1 MVMLHSC
8 GRFAKCISVFK
19 IGLLALFMLPAS
31 LCGQQTIHVP
41 ADQPTIQAGINAASN
56 GDTVLV
62 SPGTYIENINF
73 NGKAITVTSSGGPSG
88 TIIDGNANDAVVI
101 FANSETANSVLN
113 GFTIRNGLSQ
123 FSAPT
128 QGSGGGIYITNASPT
143 ISGNVITNNQAVEGA
158 GISVQFASP
167 IIKGNTITLN
177 HQCCGSGGTG
187 GGGILIGGAGS
198 AQILNNTITNNAL
211 SSAEGGG
218 ISLFAAGTPIIRGNL
233 ISGNSVSGLIPA
245 ATGGGI
251 WIANQSDALILDN
264 LIVGNSADQG
274 AGISS
279 NGSPNLLLMNNTI
292 VYNNARLSVGSGV
305 LAEGFTTLI
314 NNIIVGMINQSVVD
328 CGQFSPNPP
337 SVFQFNDV
345 FSPQSN
351 NLYGS
356 CANETGKNG
365 NLSSDPLF
373 MSAANGDF
381 HLRLGSSAID
391 ASDNTTPNLPATDFD
406 GNPRIV
412 DGNNDGVAIVDLG
425 AYEVGNTSAAAIS
438 PSSLVFSPQPV
449 GVTSNPQP
457 VTLNSTGATPFQI
470 TSIQTSGDF
479 MQSTTCPVITSPGSA
494 PGVPNGSSCGFNV
507 SFTPATNGPR
517 AGLLT
522 VNGTNGT
529 SLQVSL
535 SGTGFTPAPVLSLST
550 TSLTFS
556 PRLVGTTSAQQPVT
570 LANTGNT
577 SLSISSIAATQPFA
591 QTNNCSAV
599 LAPAANCTIN
609 VTFQP
614 IVSGNAT
621 GTLTIVDNAS
631 GSPHTVSLT
640 GMGNPVPQPV
650 AVTLVQHASKDAGTA
665 TSSSLAFPSNNTVGN
680 WIAVAIRAGHS
691 GQSFTVRDS
700 NGNTYHQ
707 AIQFNVT
714 TDAPNGDTLG
724 IFYAENIAS
733 GANQVTVSDTISGTM
748 RIAVLE
754 YSGVASTNS
763 LDATAAAQGSSSA
776 PNSGSV
782 TTSANGDLLLG
793 AVLTGNGENFTA
805 GTGYLIEERVPA
817 EPGTKLIVEDQVQPA
832 SGTASANVSLG
843 AADSWGAAIAAFKSA
858 TTSVSTSPT
867 ITSLTPN
874 SGGIGTSITIT
885 GTNFGSTQGTSSVT
899 FNGTP
904 ATPTSWSATS
914 IVAPMPVGAT
924 TGNVVVT
931 VGGVSSNGA
940 SFTVMVATSI
950 TSLNPLSGP
959 IGSLIAIAGTN
970 FGTTQGTSTVAF
982 NGASAGAASSW
993 SATSIGVLVPAAA
1006 TTGNVV
1012 VIVGGVASNG
1022 LTFTIGPDVTPPTA
1036 PTNLVA
1042 GASPSLGIQLS
1053 WTPST
1058 DNVAVAN
1065 YLVEQ
1070 CQGAGCANFTQNPPL
1085 PGNITPFVSIGP
1097 LTPATSYSFRIRAKD
1112 AAGNLSGYSNV
1123 ASATTYPLGITGMSP
1138 NSGVV
1143 GTPVTIF
1150 GGGFGA
1156 SQGTST
1162 VTFNG
1167 TAGIP
1172 TVWSD
1177 TSIAVPVPS
1186 GATSGSVLVTV
1197 GAGASNG
1204 LPFSVIPNIS
1214 SLSPTSGPAGSTVTI
1229 TGSGFGFA
1237 QGTSTVTFN
1246 GISAGVANSWG
1257 ATSIVLSVPAGA
1269 TAGNVIVTV
1278 GGVPSNGVAFTATPP
1293 PAITSL
1299 SLASGPVGTP
1309 ITIAGANFGVSQG
1322 TSTVTF
1328 NGTLATQT
1336 SWSTTSISVPVPAG
1350 ATRGN
1355 VVVTVSGVAS
1365 NGISFMVT
1373 PPPPSITALSP
1384 SFGPVGIS
1392 VTISGTNFGASQ
1404 GTSTVTFNGTA
1415 VTLAGWTDTSISVSV
1430 PSGATTGNVVVTV
1443 SAVASNGVLFTVTL
1457 PPTITS
1463 LSPASGP
1470 VGTSVIISGANFGAS
1485 QGTSAVTYNGTT
1497 ITPTSW
1503 SPTSIVAPVP
1513 AGATT
1518 GNFVVIVSGVASNGV
1533 TFTIPPSITSLTP
1546 TSGGVLNYVTISG
1559 ANFGSSRGSS
1569 TVTFNGTP
1577 DNPNFSSWN
1586 SVSIT
1591 TLLPA
1596 GATTGNVVVT
1606 VGGQPSNGVLFT
1618 VTKPT
1623 PSIASLNPRSGLVGT
1638 PVTITGANF
1647 AAIQDTSTVTFNGTL
1662 ATPSSWST
1670 GSITVSVPSGATTGN
1685 VVVTVGGVASNGVAF
1700 NVNSAAPSIAL
1711 VQHISKDAGT
1721 TSSSPLAFNANNTAG
1736 NFIAV
1741 VIRAGKSG
1749 QAFSVSDS
1757 RGNVYKQAI
1766 RFDMTVDAET
1776 LGIFYAENIAGGA
1789 NTITVSNTILG
1800 TMRFAVLEYS
1810 GVATSNSLDVSAVA
1824 EGTSASPA
1832 TSTVTTN
1839 FSGDLLLGEIVTA
1852 NPASFNSGSGYTI
1865 EERVPVEPN
1874 TKLIVEEQRQSIA
1887 GAASAGA
1894 SLGASDGWGAV
1905 LVAFRHP

>member
-8 GRFAKCISVFK
+8 GRFAKCISVLK
-19 IGLLALFMLPAS
+19 IGLLALFMLPPS
-31 LCGQQTIHVP
+31 LRAQQTIHVP

-73 NGKAITVTSSGGPSG
+73 NGKAITVTSSGGPSA
-88 TIIDGNANDAVVI
+88 TIIDGNANNAVVI

-279 NGSPNLLLMNNTI
+279 NGSPNLLLLNNTI

-314 NNIIVGMINQSVVD
+314 NNIIVGIINQSVVD

-337 SVFQFNDV
+337 SVFQLNDV

-351 NLYGS
+351 SLYGS

-391 ASDNTTPNLPATDFD
+391 AGDNTTPNLPTTDFD

-438 PSSLVFSPQPV
+438 PSRLVFSPQPV

-457 VTLNSTGATPFQI
+457 VTLNSTGVTAFQI

-479 MQSTTCPVITSPGSA
+479 TQTTTCPVITSPGSA
-494 PGVPNGSSCGFNV
+494 PGVPNGSFCGFSV
-507 SFTPATNGPR
+507 SFSPAANGPR

-522 VNGTNGT
+522 VTGTNGT

-535 SGTGFTPAPVLSLST
+535 SGTGFIPAPAAALSPASLS
-550 TSLTFS
+550 FS
-556 PRLVGTTSAQQPVT
+556 PRLVGTTSASQPVALT
-570 LANTGNT
+570 NTGNAG
-577 SLSISSIAATQPFA
+577 LNISSITASQPFA
-591 QTNNCSAV
+591 QTNNCPAV
-599 LAPAANCTIN
+599 LPAATNCTIN

-614 IVSGNAT
+614 IVNGNAT

-631 GSPHTVSLT
+631 GSAHTVSLT
-640 GMGNPVPQPV
+640 GTGNPVPQPV
-650 AVTLVQHASKDAGTA
+650 AITLVQHASKDAGTT
-665 TSSSLAFPSNNTVGN
+665 TSSSLAFPSNNTSGN

-691 GQSFTVRDS
+691 GQSFTVKDS
-700 NGNTYHQ
+700 KGNTYHQ

-724 IFYAENIAS
+724 IFYAEDIAG
-733 GANQVTVSDTISGTM
+733 GANQVTVSDTISGTV

-754 YSGVASTNS
+754 YSGVASANS
-763 LDATAAAQGSSSA
+763 LDVTAVTQGSSSA
-776 PNSGSV
+776 PNSGSI

-793 AVLTGNGENFTA
+793 AVLTGNGENFTS
-805 GTGYLIEERVPA
+805 GPGYLIEERVPA
-817 EPGTKLIVEDQVQPA
+817 EPGTKLNVEDQVQSA
-832 SGTASANVSLG
+832 SGTVSAGVSLG
-843 AADSWGAAIAAFKSA
+843 AADSWGAAIVAFKSA

-885 GTNFGSTQGTSSVT
+885 GTNFGSTQGTSTVT
-899 FNGTP
+899 FNGT
-904 ATPTSWSATS
+904 AATS
-914 IVAPMPVGAT
+914 TFWSGTGIDVPIPTGAT
-924 TGNVVVT
+924 AGNVVVT
-931 VGGVSSNGA
+931 VGGVASNGVSFAPVPFIASLSPTSGPVGTLVTIAGTSFGAIQGTSTITFNGTMAVPVSWSTTSVTILVPPGASTGNVIATIAGVSSNGMA
-940 SFTVMVATSI
+940 FTVLPTPNVTGLNPTSGRAGTSVTISGTNFGARQGISTVMFNGLVATPTSWSPTSISVTVPVTTTGNVIVTVGGVASNGVPFTIISTPNI
-950 TSLNPLSGP
+950 TSLNPTSGP
-959 IGSLIAIAGTN
+959 VGTSVVIYGTN
-970 FGTTQGTSTVAF
+970 FGTTQGTVTF
-982 NGASAGAASSW
+982 NRTAATPTSW
-993 SATSIGVLVPAAA
+993 SGGGIVAPVPAGA
-1006 TTGNVV
+1006 TTGVV
-1012 VIVGGVASNG
+1012 VVTVSGVATNG
-1022 LTFTIGPDVTPPTA
+1022 VNFTVTAADTTAPTA
-1036 PTNLVA
+1036 PTNLTASA
-1042 GASPSLGIQLS
+1042 GSGLS
-1053 WTPST
+1053 INLAWTAST
-1058 DNVAVAN
+1058 DNVGVTN

-1070 CQGAGCANFTQNPPL
+1070 CQGGGCANFTQNQPL

-1097 LTPATSYSFRIRAKD
+1097 LAPATSYSFRMRAKD
-1112 AAGNLSGYSNV
+1112 AAGNLSDYSNI
-1123 ASATTYPLGITGMSP
+1123 ASATTNSLGITRLNP
-1138 NSGVV
+1138 FSGTV

-1162 VTFNG
+1162 LTFNG
-1167 TAGIP
+1167 TTGI
-1172 TVWSD
+1172 
-1177 TSIAVPVPS
+1177 
-1186 GATSGSVLVTV
+1186 
-1197 GAGASNG
+1197 
-1204 LPFSVIPNIS
+1204 
-1214 SLSPTSGPAGSTVTI
+1214 
-1229 TGSGFGFA
+1229 
-1237 QGTSTVTFN
+1237 
-1246 GISAGVANSWG
+1246 
-1257 ATSIVLSVPAGA
+1257 
-1269 TAGNVIVTV
+1269 
-1278 GGVPSNGVAFTATPP
+1278 
-1293 PAITSL
+1293 
-1299 SLASGPVGTP
+1299 
-1309 ITIAGANFGVSQG
+1309 
-1322 TSTVTF
+1322 
-1328 NGTLATQT
+1328 
-1336 SWSTTSISVPVPAG
+1336 
-1350 ATRGN
+1350 
-1355 VVVTVSGVAS
+1355 
-1365 NGISFMVT
+1365 
-1373 PPPPSITALSP
+1373 
-1384 SFGPVGIS
+1384 
-1392 VTISGTNFGASQ
+1392 
-1404 GTSTVTFNGTA
+1404 
-1415 VTLAGWTDTSISVSV
+1415 
-1430 PSGATTGNVVVTV
+1430 
-1443 SAVASNGVLFTVTL
+1443 
-1457 PPTITS
+1457 
-1463 LSPASGP
+1463 
-1470 VGTSVIISGANFGAS
+1470 
-1485 QGTSAVTYNGTT
+1485 
-1497 ITPTSW
+1497 PTSW
-1503 SPTSIVAPVP
+1503 SDASIIAPVP
-1513 AGATT
+1513 A
-1518 GNFVVIVSGVASNGV
+1518 
-1533 TFTIPPSITSLTP
+1533 
-1546 TSGGVLNYVTISG
+1546 
-1559 ANFGSSRGSS
+1559 
-1569 TVTFNGTP
+1569 
-1577 DNPNFSSWN
+1577 
-1586 SVSIT
+1586 
-1591 TLLPA
+1591 
-1596 GATTGNVVVT
+1596 
-1606 VGGQPSNGVLFT
+1606 
-1618 VTKPT
+1618 
-1623 PSIASLNPRSGLVGT
+1623 
-1638 PVTITGANF
+1638 
-1647 AAIQDTSTVTFNGTL
+1647 
-1662 ATPSSWST
+1662 
-1670 GSITVSVPSGATTGN
+1670 GATTGN
-1685 VVVTVGGVASNGVAF
+1685 VVVTVGGVASNGAIFTVIPNISSLSPMSGPVGSTVTVTGSGFGFTPGTSTVAF
-1700 NVNSAAPSIAL
+1700 NGISGALTSWSNTSITVLVPNGATTGNVVITVGGQSSNGVLFSVTPPTPNIVSLSANSGPVGTSVWIVGGNFGPVQGTSTVTFNGTAATPSDWIDTRIIVPVPSGATSGNIVVTVGGVASNGVAFTVNSAAPSITL
-1711 VQHISKDAGT
+1711 VQHTSKDAGT
-1721 TSSSPLAFNANNTAG
+1721 TASSSLTFRVNNTAG

-1749 QAFSVSDS
+1749 QVFSVSDS

-1766 RFDMTVDAET
+1766 QFNLTVDAET

-1832 TSTVTTN
+1832 ASTVTTN

-1874 TKLIVEEQRQSIA
+1874 TKLIVEDQRQSIA

-1894 SLGASDGWGAV
+1894 SLGVSDHWGAV
-1905 LVAFRHP
+1905 VAAFRHP